1 MVVGRGKLDFSG
13 VGVIPPYAPSQLKG
27 ETVKGKK
34 ILVVA
39 GDRGGWNALASPLRR
54 ALDEGCEVRLFL
66 VGTCAQQLA
75 EGKLPLDQRMIVVTE
90 KLPSVLR
97 RYKFDL
103 VILGASQSYDGAAA
117 AAIVGDK
124 CSAPRFAVQDLYGS
138 SVPTF
143 EQLLFVNRREKNF
156 IYRVCVTDQFSREH
170 FLRLVKFS
178 QRDSVVVTGGPQF
191 DKTLE
196 VKQNW
201 DERRKQLR
209 EELGIKKDAPVFLIA
224 GQLNGTAEALAL
236 LTEAIIKCGLDTKAK
251 IIVLPHPRS
260 TYLDQQLLWYCESNL
275 GLGAPIRLMIDK
287 TSLAKLALRQM
298 PSEDLL
304 PAVDYVVS
312 GYSTTNY
319 YGILYGMPG
328 VIYLGTPS
336 FHWDLWQ
343 EKKLL
348 RPPEV
353 EAGAGWYV
361 ESFEDFVRVI
371 TAVQAGG
378 ASSEMQTLKQ
388 RQKAIA
394 QHNDGH
400 ATDRVWMEMAKLL
413 G

>member
-13 VGVIPPYAPSQLKG
+13 VGVIPPYVPFQLKG

-39 GDRGGWNALASPLRR
+39 GDRGGWNALEPPLRR

-75 EGKLPLDQRMIVVTE
+75 EGKLPLDPRVVMLTE
-90 KLPSVLR
+90 KLPRALR
-97 RYKFDL
+97 RHKFDL
-103 VILGASQSYDGAAA
+103 IVLGASQSTDGAAA
-117 AAIVGDK
+117 AAAAGDK
-124 CSAPRFAVQDLYGS
+124 FDTPLFAVQDLYGS
-138 SVPTF
+138 SVTTF
-143 EQLLFVNRREKNF
+143 QALLIMHSDQKN
-156 IYRVCVTDQFSREH
+156 IPYRICVTDVFSREH
-170 FLRLVKFS
+170 FLGSVKFA
-178 QRDSVVVTGGPQF
+178 QRENVIVTGGPQF
-191 DKTLE
+191 DKTLG

-201 DERRKQLR
+201 HEHRQQLR
-209 EELGIKKDAPVFLIA
+209 EELGIKKDSPVFLLA

-236 LTEAIIKCGLDTKAK
+236 LTEAIFRCGLDTKAK
-251 IIVLPHPRS
+251 VIVLPHPRS
-260 TYLDQQLLWYCESNL
+260 TYLDQQLLWYCENSL
-275 GLGAPIRLMIDK
+275 GLNAPIRLMIEK
-287 TSLAKLALRQM
+287 TSLAKLALRRM

-319 YGILYGMPG
+319 YGVLYGMSG
-328 VIYLGTPS
+328 VVYLGTPS

-361 ESFEDFVRVI
+361 ESLEDFVRVI
-371 TAVQAGG
+371 TAVQAGD
-378 ASSEMQTLKQ
+378 ASPEVQALKQ
-388 RQKAIA
+388 RQKEMAA
-394 QHNDGH
+394 YNDGH
-400 ATDRVWMEMAKLL
+400 ATDRVWAEMVKLL
-413 G
+413 S